1 MLVPPVSSPLVS
13 GFLTGVLIIF
23 RFQKFSYVLYV
34 GCLERNLVWGKSI
47 RALITGKFFRLSILA
62 IKYFY
67 QFIFFIENNREKEI
81 IIDELKFY
89 LFMEKKI
96 YDSLKL

>member
-47 RALITGKFFRLSILA
+47 RALITGKFFRFIYFTYKIFLSIY
-62 IKYFY
+62 IFY
-67 QFIFFIENNREKEI
+67 RK
-81 IIDELKFY
+81 
-89 LFMEKKI
+89 
-96 YDSLKL
+96 